1 MSILIGIA
9 VGLLLGLTGAGGSV
23 LAVPL
28 LMGGLHWPI
37 TQAATAALLAVSVSA
52 LVGTVMAWRHSY
64 VRYRAAVLMSLIGIL
79 AAPLGIRLADEMY
92 PVHLQLVFALVLAV
106 VALRMFRMTLSST
119 ADADVV
125 RSSVSGEGRPSRG
138 KIGRVHPA
146 TGRLVWT
153 WPVALVLGLIGAA
166 TGFLSG
172 LLGVGGGFVLVP
184 ALRSALPLSMH
195 SAVATS
201 LMTIALTSVGAFAAA
216 IAHGRQ
222 VPWMVAVPFV
232 SGAVI
237 GMILGRRISP
247 HVAGHHLQRGFAGLA
262 VLVAIYMGVRAD

>member
-1 MSILIGIA
+1 MGILIGIA
-9 VGLLLGLTGAGGSV
+9 VGLLLGLTGAGGSI

-52 LVGTVMAWRHSY
+52 LVGTVMAWHHSY
-64 VRYRAAVLMSLIGIL
+64 VRYRAATLLSLAGIV
-79 AAPLGIRLADEMY
+79 AAPWGIRLADGMH
-92 PVHLQLVFALVLAV
+92 PVHLQQIFALVLAV
-106 VALRMFRMTLSST
+106 VALRMLWMTLVST
-119 ADADVV
+119 DDADVV
-125 RSSVSGEGRPSRG
+125 RASVAGEGRPSRG
-138 KIGRVHPA
+138 KVGRVHPA
-146 TGRLVWT
+146 TGRLVWS

-201 LMTIALTSVGAFAAA
+201 LMTIALTSMGAFVAGV
-216 IAHGRQ
+216 AHGRE

-237 GMILGRRISP
+237 GMVLGGRISP
-247 HVAGHHLQRGFAGLA
+247 HVAGHHLQRGFAGFAL
-262 VLVAIYMGVRAD
+262 LVAMYMGVRAG